1 MPGLAP
7 GAWNAQGLEHR
18 LGNALADRF
27 RLMSVHGCCAHCPC
41 SGHRHRAHFLPPE
54 AGTLHF
60 RSRAH
65 PTGVSPLPVLVT
77 AAVPHQLRFSTKN
90 QWPLEHLRSCYC
102 YGYRSKHGGPNTSPW
117 YPGWTAEVLHA
128 TSATLDNDRED
139 EVVLQIQVPSNQ
151 VSWSKSKHSGY
162 INYNNSLTWI
172 EAIWGWFPLLTMIP
186 VRSQWGRYNLPR
198 NICFSAVLLATLS
211 YPRLHEGLPH
221 PAAKLGYEYLSKQRQ
236 VKSHQIMLI
245 I

>member
-1 MPGLAP
+1 MVI
-7 GAWNAQGLEHR
+7 
-18 LGNALADRF
+18 F
-27 RLMSVHGCCAHCPC
+27 FS
-41 SGHRHRAHFLPPE
+41 FLYVYHILSYE
-54 AGTLHF
+54 F
-60 RSRAH
+60 
-65 PTGVSPLPVLVT
+65 
-77 AAVPHQLRFSTKN
+77 K
-90 QWPLEHLRSCYC
+90 
-102 YGYRSKHGGPNTSPW
+102 W
-117 YPGWTAEVLHA
+117 YPIFHETKTCCSHDGIWLHYKTNHRNGQRHPNWFGFTQPVRHPKNKPLNSSTEAKTNHNSALGWLH
-128 TSATLDNDRED
+128 TW
-139 EVVLQIQVPSNQ
+139 V
-151 VSWSKSKHSGY
+151 
-162 INYNNSLTWI
+162 NYNISLTWI